1 LLYQQRK
8 QRLIAPF
15 ITGMTEIHVN
25 ITPFLNESAAADYLG
40 LSPATLARW
49 RSRGEQGPVFRKF
62 GGAVRY
68 AVADLEAYAN
78 GAEVRR

>member
-1 LLYQQRK
+1 MNSTSFL
-8 QRLIAPF
+8 
-15 ITGMTEIHVN
+15 TE
-25 ITPFLNESAAADYLG
+25 TAAARYLG

-49 RSRGEQGPVFRKF
+49 RSRGDIGPAFRKF

-68 AVADLEAYAN
+68 AMTDLEAYAN

>member
-1 LLYQQRK
+1 MNSTSFL
-8 QRLIAPF
+8 
-15 ITGMTEIHVN
+15 TE
-25 ITPFLNESAAADYLG
+25 TAAAKYLG

-49 RSRGEQGPVFRKF
+49 RSRGDHGPAFRKF

-68 AVADLEAYAN
+68 GMTDLEAYAN

>member
-1 LLYQQRK
+1 
-8 QRLIAPF
+8 
-15 ITGMTEIHVN
+15 MDS
-25 ITPFLNESAAADYLG
+25 TPFLTEAAAAEYLG

-49 RSRGEQGPVFRKF
+49 RSSGGRGPSFRKF

-68 AVADLEAYAN
+68 ARTDLETYAA

>member
-1 LLYQQRK
+1 MNSTSFL
-8 QRLIAPF
+8 
-15 ITGMTEIHVN
+15 TE
-25 ITPFLNESAAADYLG
+25 TAAAEYLG

-49 RSRGEQGPVFRKF
+49 RSRGDYGPAFRKF

-68 AVADLEAYAN
+68 AMADLETYAY